1 MLLFDVD
8 LFSPCL
14 EMESLRA
21 RYVDEMSVQR
31 READV
36 RWQVRTANQVTFVPT
51 DDRRSWLL
59 PRTPRL
65 LSRRGGALY
74 YPEPILASPHL
85 FSLPTTSKLRP
96 AVF

>member
-1 MLLFDVD
+1 MAHEKL
-8 LFSPCL
+8 L

-51 DDRRSWLL
+51 DDQR
-59 PRTPRL
+59 
-65 LSRRGGALY
+65 
-74 YPEPILASPHL
+74 
-85 FSLPTTSKLRP
+85 
-96 AVF
+96 